1 MSKLPNVGDCVRV
14 ESQGQWWRDGW
25 KFPITHEFEGVVVPS
40 FPWLGGDYLC
50 ITSTESR
57 LPVRSIKLSSIL
69 RITLA
74 SGEVRK
80 FEEGSV
86 PAVSNI
92 YQVQGSKGA
101 VYEVT
106 RGDGHW
112 RCNCLAGGFGRQCK
126 HVAEV
131 KKKLGAD

>member
-14 ESQGQWWRDGW
+14 ESQGHWWRDGW
-25 KFPITHEFEGVVVPS
+25 KIPIKHEFEGVVVPS

-50 ITSTESR
+50 ITTTEPG
-57 LPVRSIKLSSIL
+57 LPVRSIKHSSIL
-69 RITLA
+69 SITLET
-74 SGEVRK
+74 GEVRK
-80 FEEGSV
+80 FEEGAV
-86 PAVSNI
+86 PAANT
-92 YQVQGSKGA
+92 YTVQGSKGA

-112 RCNCLAGGFGRQCK
+112 RCNCVAGGFGRQCK

-131 KKKLGAD
+131 KKKLGVD